1 MTSLKMLEKDNE
13 SVSGKSSAV
22 DGKLDGYFYVKP
34 LTYVIM
40 SAYCR
45 DIPNHAEKYNIVF

>member
-1 MTSLKMLEKDNE
+1 MLEKDNE

-40 SAYCR
+40 SPYCR